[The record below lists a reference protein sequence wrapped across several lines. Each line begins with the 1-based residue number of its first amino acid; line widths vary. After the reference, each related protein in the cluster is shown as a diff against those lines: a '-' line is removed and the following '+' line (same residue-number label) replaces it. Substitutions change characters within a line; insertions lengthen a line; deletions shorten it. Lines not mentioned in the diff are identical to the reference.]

1 MIGDLKENNIEWYTG
16 SKTATVSFTQK
27 KYINRIKRLAEKYPL
42 SVEIVAEN
50 PDGSITAHIPT
61 RAIHV
66 QIYGQKT
73 GTFEGVGEESEDGED
88 NAEEL

>member
-1 MIGDLKENNIEWYTG
+1 MNGDLKENNTEWYTG
-16 SKTATVSFTQK
+16 SKAATVSFTQK
-27 KYINRIKRLAEKYPL
+27 KYVNRIKRLAEKYP
-42 SVEIVAEN
+42 SCVEIVAEN

-61 RAIHV
+61 RAVHV

-73 GTFEGVGEESEDGED
+73 GAFDGVAEEGKDGEN